1 MFKINNNKKYYY
13 TGDKAEI
20 RDDQWF
26 INGRIDFQIKLNGY
40 RMELEEIEFQLGQI
54 ACIKEAIVV
63 PIYKGNK
70 VIHLNAV
77 IVVNEADRV
86 ENEQE
91 AIHNIKYELKQRIPE
106 YMIPRKVIFQDKLP
120 LTVNGKLDRKKIAED
135 VM

>member
-1 MFKINNNKKYYY
+1 
-13 TGDKAEI
+13 
-20 RDDQWF
+20 
-26 INGRIDFQIKLNGY
+26 
-40 RMELEEIEFQLGQI
+40 MELEEIEFQLGQI